1 MDAGRILA
9 IDDEQIVLDS
19 VVRTLGAERY
29 AVDATRSSREGL
41 EWALSRPYDLVLTDI
56 RMPDIGGMRILR
68 DIKRSRPALPVVL
81 ITGYA
86 TVQSAVSA
94 MKLGAAD
101 YVEKPFTP
109 DGLVEAVRTA
119 LARAGAAAPE
129 EQRLV
134 HRVEVLRVLERAATD
149 SSFVADLFYHGA
161 DALEEFDLTA
171 AEKLAILTADVHWIE
186 ANVGKLEDRQRRW
199 LDKRLAAEVW

>member
-19 VVRTLGAERY
+19 LVRTLGAERY

-68 DIKRSRPALPVVL
+68 DIKRSRPGLPVVL

-94 MKLGAAD
+94 MKLGASD

-109 DGLVEAVRTA
+109 DGLVEAVRAA
-119 LARAGAAAPE
+119 LAKAGASAPE
-129 EQRLV
+129 EQRMV
-134 HRVEVLRVLERAATD
+134 HRTEVLRVLERAAAD

-161 DALEEFDLTA
+161 DALEEFDLTP

-186 ANVGKLEDRQRRW
+186 GNVGKLDERQRRW